1 MPEKPVTIGSG
12 VVHGVDSV
20 PVAIE
25 ATLRG
30 RTGPPKILGLVD
42 TGIREA
48 YHRILGAFVAQQLP
62 SPRGTPTINFAPANL
77 RKSGSGFD
85 LPMALALAG
94 AAGQFHHRQRLAA
107 FGELSLRG
115 EILPARG
122 AVAVALALRDH
133 GWPCLLTGPEDAAMA
148 AMVPGLAV
156 FAART
161 LGEALLWLRGKA
173 PALPVPRMDR
183 QPRPRLPDMADIRGH
198 ETPKTAVMVAAAG
211 RHNLLMVGPP
221 GSGKSALLRR
231 LPALLPATSEAEALE
246 ILKVHTVHGVASPP
260 LFGVRPIRAP
270 HHTSSTVALLGGGAD
285 PRPGEVTL
293 AHHGVLFLDEL
304 AEFRREALEGLRQ
317 PLEDGHITIGRARRV
332 STMPAD
338 FLLVGAMNPCPCG
351 YRGHPRRACRC
362 APSQRQ
368 RYEARVSGPL
378 LDRLDLQVEVPAL
391 DPSVLHQAPDTRW
404 ATAAMLDRVRLAID
418 RQQHRSRHGAGSG
431 ALCNGRL
438 SDEQLEQAV
447 KPSHKLRG
455 VLEDVLRVHRLSG
468 RARVRLLRIA
478 RTLADLG
485 DRETVTPED
494 LVEAAR
500 LRGYE
505 RSQALG

>member
-1 MPEKPVTIGSG
+1 MEDPVRESPVTIGSG
-12 VVHGVDSV
+12 VVFGVDSV

-30 RTGPPKILGLVD
+30 RTGPPRILGLVD

-48 YHRILGAFVAQQLP
+48 YHRILGAFMAQQLP
-62 SPRGTPTINFAPANL
+62 APRGTPTINFSPANL
-77 RKSGSGFD
+77 RKTGSGFD

-94 AAGQFHHRQRLAA
+94 AAGQFPHRRRLAA

-122 AVAVALALRDH
+122 AVAVAIALRDH

-148 AMVPGLAV
+148 ALVPGLAV

-161 LGEALLWLRGKA
+161 LGEALLWVRDPA
-173 PALPVPRMDR
+173 PALPMARKRRRTSPTV
-183 QPRPRLPDMADIRGH
+183 PDMADIRGH

-231 LPALLPATSEAEALE
+231 LPALLPATSDTEALE
-246 ILKVHTVHGVASPP
+246 ILKVHTAQGTHTPP
-260 LFGVRPIRAP
+260 FGVRPIRAP

-317 PLEDGHITIGRARRV
+317 PIEDSHITIGRARRV
-332 STMPAD
+332 VTMPAD

-351 YRGHPRRACRC
+351 YRGHPRRVCRC
-362 APSQRQ
+362 TPSQRQ
-368 RYEARVSGPL
+368 RYETRVSGPL

-391 DPSVLHQAPDTRW
+391 DPAVLNQTPDARW
-404 ATAAMLDRVRLAID
+404 ATATMRDQVQLAID
-418 RQQHRSRHGAGSG
+418 RQRHRSRSAPW
-431 ALCNGRL
+431 NGRL
-438 SDEQLEQAV
+438 SDDRLERV
-447 KPSHKLRG
+447 VPTHKLRQT
-455 VLEDVLRVHRLSG
+455 LEDVLRIHRLSG

-478 RTLADLG
+478 RTLADLA
-485 DRETVTPED
+485 DRDTVVPED

-505 RSQALG
+505 RSQALD